1 MKRLFPPKVRFLL
14 VSGVCALLHN
24 AIMIGGD
31 RLGLHYAV
39 SSLVS
44 YAVVVVVGFCLHVS
58 FTYQETAST
67 RSFLRYALAMAA
79 NYPLSLALMFVQCDL
94 IGLPVVIAAPV
105 ATVLLLAW
113 NFGATRWAVVR
124 RQRLPDA
131 NLPDTGPS
139 EGI

>member
-1 MKRLFPPKVRFLL
+1 MTFLLSSKVRFLM

-24 AIMIGGD
+24 VIMIGGD
-31 RLGLHYAV
+31 RLGLHYLA

-44 YAVVVVVGFCLHVS
+44 YVVVMLVGFCLHVG
-58 FTYQETAST
+58 FTYQETASA
-67 RSFLRYALAMAA
+67 RSFFRYALAMAA
-79 NYPLSLALMFVQCDL
+79 NYPLSVALMFVQCDL
-94 IGLPVVIAAPV
+94 IGLPVAIAAPV

-124 RQRLPDA
+124 GKR
-131 NLPDTGPS
+131 LPDTGPS

>member
-1 MKRLFPPKVRFLL
+1 VNRLLPPKVRFLL
-14 VSGVCALLHN
+14 VSGVCALTHN

-31 RLGLHYAV
+31 RLGLHYAL

-44 YAVVVVVGFCLHVS
+44 YAVVVVVGFCLHVG
-58 FTYQETAST
+58 FTYQETASL

-94 IGLPVVIAAPV
+94 IGLPVAIAAPV

-124 RQRLPDA
+124 GRR
-131 NLPDTGPS
+131 LPDTGPS